1 MPPPS
6 LSAEQR
12 SAASAK
18 AVLNRRR
25 RAEVKEQLRAG
36 RLSWAQ
42 LVDLAHSDEVVA
54 GLRVQD
60 ALLSMP
66 GVGPQRLTRF
76 MKSAGVSPSRRL
88 RGLGRH
94 QTAALAEIL
103 AR

>member
-12 SAASAK
+12 SAASAR
-18 AVLNRRR
+18 AVSNRRR
-25 RAEVKEQLRAG
+25 RAEVKDQLRHG
-36 RLSWAQ
+36 DLSWLQ
-42 LVDLAHSDEVVA
+42 LVDLAHTDEVVA
-54 GLRVQD
+54 GLRVQE

-66 GVGPQRLTRF
+66 GVGPRRLTRF
-76 MKSAGVSPSRRL
+76 MKEAGVSPSRRL

-94 QTAALAEIL
+94 QAAALTEIL